1 MTISSADYTIT
12 TTRSIVVPVDNAA
25 EEVHF
30 HSSSGIIYIGGAD
43 VTSSNGYKM
52 DSTDKLQIPV
62 GDNEALYGITASG
75 THTVAVLKQ
84 VN

>member
-1 MTISSADYTIT
+1 MSISSADYTIT

-30 HSSSGIIYIGGAD
+30 HSSSGTIYIGGAD

-52 DSTDKLQIPV
+52 DNGDKMVVQNHGNAIYAV
-62 GDNEALYGITASG
+62 TSSG
-75 THTVAVLKQ
+75 TATLSTLIIQK
-84 VN
+84 

>member
-30 HSSSGIIYIGGAD
+30 HSSSGILYIGGAD
-43 VTSSNGYKM
+43 VTSSNGYKL
-52 DSTDKLQIPV
+52 DNGDKMVVQNHGNAIYAV
-62 GDNEALYGITASG
+62 TSSG
-75 THTVAVLKQ
+75 TATLSTLVIQK
-84 VN
+84 

>member
-1 MTISSADYTIT
+1 MSVSSADYTIT

-30 HSSSGIIYIGGAD
+30 HSSSGTIYIGGAD

-52 DSTDKLQIPV
+52 DNGDKMVVQNHGNAIYAV
-62 GDNEALYGITASG
+62 TASG
-75 THTVAVLKQ
+75 TATLSTLVIQK
-84 VN
+84 